1 MEPIDEPG
9 QRRFVSMP
17 NLIAYLSL
25 CILAAAWGRSLD
37 DRWQPIWATMGAYG
51 LVAAVGLG
59 VLEKARLA
67 RQARLHQKAVH
78 ARVEHGLARLSEQG
92 ATLETI
98 NAAIGQLTAA
108 AVRQFGQP
116 TFHTGI
122 LKRRAQAKL
131 LGRLPLEVVAVLEHD
146 EAHHALAEPIAA
158 KLEEI
163 STHAAS
169 FFHLQ
174 PFMATVALLTFDLG
188 GGNKIA
194 FVVDVMWSEK
204 SGSGFISGGSLLAVG
219 VPAADD
225 TLAERVELV
234 AC

>member
-1 MEPIDEPG
+1 MEPIGEPG

-25 CILAAAWGRSLD
+25 CILAAAWGHSLD

-59 VLEKARLA
+59 VLEKARLN
-67 RQARLHQKAVH
+67 RQARLHEKAVQ
-78 ARVEHGLARLSEQG
+78 ARVEHGLARLREQG

-98 NAAIGQLTAA
+98 NDAIGQLTLAA
-108 AVRQFGQP
+108 MRQFGQP
-116 TFHTGI
+116 TFHTAI
-122 LKRRAQAKL
+122 LKRRAQARL
-131 LGRLPLEVVAVLEHD
+131 LGRLPLEVTAVLEQD
-146 EAHHALAEPIAA
+146 EAHHSLAKPIAA
-158 KLEEI
+158 KLEDI
-163 STHAAS
+163 STQTVS

-174 PFMATVALLTFDLG
+174 PFLATVALLTFDLG
-188 GGNKIA
+188 VDSRIA

-204 SGSGFISGGSLLAVG
+204 SGSGFTSGGTLLAVG

-225 TLAERVELV
+225 VTAEPLELA